1 MHNHSD
7 TNFTHRKKLFTFV
20 QDFALHGEDNTASVV
35 VAEAGEN
42 FLLEGNMNA
51 ERVTNTK
58 CANR

>member
-51 ERVTNTK
+51 ERVTSL
-58 CANR
+58 